1 MRSKAAQGRNW
12 TYLRLEL
19 NHIARHGARAIDMS
33 TCLRPT
39 CGSVPRHARRLFI
52 HQEISV
58 PEWCYKWIK
67 TAAGTVRCG
76 TRMHTGA
83 NRSRKSSRRVLN
95 GTTRRSAETMAGR
108 TSAAIAREASSHVIV
123 IAKQALA
130 G

>member
-39 CGSVPRHARRLFI
+39 WLRPTARAAFI

>member
-39 CGSVPRHARRLFI
+39 WLSPTARAAFI
-52 HQEISV
+52 QEISV

-76 TRMHTGA
+76 TRMHIGA